1 MMKMMKGL
9 LLACVVACAAGAFAG
24 ALDTLISFSTPG
36 PDAYGDGRPVIDGEW
51 YALVW
56 SQDGNFDGIKTD
68 GTPVDAQDQVVMM
81 AKLAKGGHCPFTV
94 FQIDSAVAKSTGTY
108 AVYLLDT
115 RDPSKA
121 AVAGAGA
128 NGKPLF
134 LNGAQVVGSYSAGAA
149 TGSTAQA
156 AAGGWA
162 ASEVAAAAGA
172 QAKITA
178 FKVEGARV
186 SLTVSGMIPGVQYN
200 VLMGE
205 TVDTLTSYA
214 LDVPKTVVDNDAMF
228 SLDAKDAK
236 FFTIVREPL
245 AK

>member
-56 SQDGNFDGIKTD
+56 SADGNFDGITTE
-68 GTPVDAQDQVVMM
+68 GNPVDAQDQVVMM

-205 TVDTLTSYA
+205 KVDALTSYA
-214 LDVPKTVVDNDAMF
+214 LDVPKTAVDNDVTF
-228 SLDAKDAK
+228 SLDAKDAN
-236 FFTIVREPL
+236 FFKVVREPL